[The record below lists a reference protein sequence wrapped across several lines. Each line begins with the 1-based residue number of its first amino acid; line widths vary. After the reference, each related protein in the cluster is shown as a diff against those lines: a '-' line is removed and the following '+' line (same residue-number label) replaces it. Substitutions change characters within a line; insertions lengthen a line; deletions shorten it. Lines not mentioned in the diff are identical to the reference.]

1 MCVLAAASTVS
12 GWGFD
17 GLFLGQRIRVESR
30 TPMARR
36 SIGCRA
42 EVGRSS
48 AGKVSKNAVGNH
60 ASPLNSSSEDGRDDM
75 AASNLVRSSEDDV
88 EKPESVQEEKG
99 PKNPLEKILM
109 QRLSLDKA
117 MDEIVGFM
125 APREKGDIRDVILMS
140 LSFAVFVYIS
150 QRLVCAYCVLRHAM
164 HSNF

>member
-1 MCVLAAASTVS
+1 
-12 GWGFD
+12 
-17 GLFLGQRIRVESR
+17 
-30 TPMARR
+30 
-36 SIGCRA
+36 
-42 EVGRSS
+42 
-48 AGKVSKNAVGNH
+48 
-60 ASPLNSSSEDGRDDM
+60 M
-75 AASNLVRSSEDDV
+75 AASNLLRSSEDDV
-88 EKPESVQEEKG
+88 EKPESVQEEEG

>member
-1 MCVLAAASTVS
+1 
-12 GWGFD
+12 
-17 GLFLGQRIRVESR
+17 
-30 TPMARR
+30 
-36 SIGCRA
+36 
-42 EVGRSS
+42 
-48 AGKVSKNAVGNH
+48 
-60 ASPLNSSSEDGRDDM
+60 M
-75 AASNLVRSSEDDV
+75 AASNLLRSSEDDV
-88 EKPESVQEEKG
+88 EKPESVQEVKG
-99 PKNPLEKILM
+99 PKKPLEKIWM